1 MNERTTVRSK
11 KPPASAN
18 TSAQSHLLRR
28 RCACGGTPGLDGEC
42 AGCRKERLSRQH
54 RGQTD
59 HDGPSTVPPIVNEV
73 LRSPGQ
79 PLDAD
84 TRASMESRFGHD
96 FGRVRVYNS
105 LPRTVPVNL
114 TVGPTNDVHEREA
127 DAAASRVA
135 AATAMPGKR
144 FADFGGVRVH
154 TDSRAA
160 ESARALDARAYTLGH
175 HIVFDEGRYAS
186 RTNEGRGLLA
196 HELTHVLQQTGPATG
211 ILQRNPDDKEK
222 PEEKPAAKFAGCDAD
237 QQGKIGEA
245 IKQADGLAVRA
256 VQAFEREFPLSYE
269 MAAMKSHFGSLGS
282 DQKSTIIDRYKH
294 IQANLGSKT
303 YTCAKKGKK
312 VKAGKKVVDL
322 CGEASCPGS
331 EITLFPDFGKEVCP
345 AGPVIFHEA
354 AHNAG
359 ACDDIDTGK
368 GYPPADAENNAYSYE
383 YFALALA
390 AGYKTPELGKHKP
403 KAPRISD

>member
-11 KPPASAN
+11 KPPTSAN

-42 AGCRKERLSRQH
+42 AGCRKERLSRRH

-105 LPRTVPVNL
+105 LPRTVPFNL

-222 PEEKPAAKFAGCDAD
+222 LEEKPAAKFAGCDAD

-245 IKQADGLAVRA
+245 IKQAGRRRMLAVHFLHVDHFKQINDTYGHTVGDTVLAKVARRLDDCVREGDTVARFSEEQNGDRVARLHGDEFMVIQYMVAHRSEAERLKQRLVECLSEPITVGGRALRVTVSSGFGLAP
-256 VQAFEREFPLSYE
+256 REAETVEDLKRIAD
-269 MAAMKSHFGSLGS
+269 AAMYREK
-282 DQKSTIIDRYKH
+282 
-294 IQANLGSKT
+294 A
-303 YTCAKKGKK
+303 AKRQHG
-312 VKAGKKVVDL
+312 GM
-322 CGEASCPGS
+322 G
-331 EITLFPDFGKEVCP
+331 
-345 AGPVIFHEA
+345 A
-354 AHNAG
+354 AA
-359 ACDDIDTGK
+359 
-368 GYPPADAENNAYSYE
+368 
-383 YFALALA
+383 
-390 AGYKTPELGKHKP
+390 
-403 KAPRISD
+403 